1 VKSTSLPI
9 PDPTRLEQISDVK
22 RSLTF
27 QTRPVPDRF
36 HLTAEEMSHGEDD
49 DAMDECEF
57 EITSTEGPVDAETQK
72 FDTIIGAL
80 EDLLMS
86 DGFSRRQAEF
96 CRAKCHVFEDTEENK
111 LEYTSIFDEYT
122 ETLEAAMMG
131 HLDES
136 VEGFDAAEFFDA
148 LEQREGQL
156 DGDVFDLL
164 TTLTSFEAFKELML
178 DYKREADRVGGVGD
192 EGEGEAGEAGEAGEG
207 ENVVGLGLGMGF
219 SGLGFSVAP
228 APAVGEE
235 QLDGDERPDLDD
247 SLIVTPGPGG
257 DSPCARGKRA

>member
-1 VKSTSLPI
+1 MRPVKSTSLPI

-136 VEGFDAAEFFDA
+136 VEGFDAAEFFDM

-164 TTLTSFEAFKELML
+164 MTLTSFEAFKELML
-178 DYKREADRVGGVGD
+178 DYKREADCVGGVGD
-192 EGEGEAGEAGEAGEG
+192 EGEGEGGEAGEG
-207 ENVVGLGLGMGF
+207 KNIVGLGLGM
-219 SGLGFSVAP
+219 GFSVAP

-247 SLIVTPGPGG
+247 SLIITPGPGA
-257 DSPCARGKRA
+257 DSP

>member
-1 VKSTSLPI
+1 
-9 PDPTRLEQISDVK
+9 
-22 RSLTF
+22 
-27 QTRPVPDRF
+27 
-36 HLTAEEMSHGEDD
+36 MSHGEDE

-86 DGFSRRQAEF
+86 DGFSERQAEF

-136 VEGFDAAEFFDA
+136 VEGFDAAEFFDM

-164 TTLTSFEAFKELML
+164 MTLTSFEAFKELML
-178 DYKREADRVGGVGD
+178 DYKREADGVGGVGMR
-192 EGEGEAGEAGEAGEG
+192 ERARVARWRGVKTSSVWAWGWASPWRPRPRSGRSSSTGTSVRTWTIASSSRQVRARTRREREENARERTNL
-207 ENVVGLGLGMGF
+207 NVVWHCVEKCFLPP
-219 SGLGFSVAP
+219 S
-228 APAVGEE
+228 
-235 QLDGDERPDLDD
+235 
-247 SLIVTPGPGG
+247 
-257 DSPCARGKRA
+257 

>member
-1 VKSTSLPI
+1 
-9 PDPTRLEQISDVK
+9 
-22 RSLTF
+22 
-27 QTRPVPDRF
+27 
-36 HLTAEEMSHGEDD
+36 
-49 DAMDECEF
+49 MDECEF

-131 HLDES
+131 RLDES
-136 VEGFDAAEFFDA
+136 VEGFDAAEFFDM

-164 TTLTSFEAFKELML
+164 MTLTSFEAFKELML
-178 DYKREADRVGGVGD
+178 DYKREADGVGGVGD
-192 EGEGEAGEAGEAGEG
+192 EGERNE
-207 ENVVGLGLGMGF
+207 
-219 SGLGFSVAP
+219 S
-228 APAVGEE
+228 
-235 QLDGDERPDLDD
+235 
-247 SLIVTPGPGG
+247 PGKCLLKQFRNHIELECSRRYP
-257 DSPCARGKRA
+257 